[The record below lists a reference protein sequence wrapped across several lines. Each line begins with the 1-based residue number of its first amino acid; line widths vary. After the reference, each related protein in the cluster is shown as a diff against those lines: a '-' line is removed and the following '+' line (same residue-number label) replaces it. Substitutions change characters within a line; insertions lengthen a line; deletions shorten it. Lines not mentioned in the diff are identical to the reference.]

1 MSTLKAFII
10 LMTMLAGSS
19 LAMALNGPA
28 TSGQPPVAGSV
39 AGNPAGL
46 QHLAQSSTHHGIKS
60 GSASNRHKHRH
71 GKYKKSS
78 G

>member
-1 MSTLKAFII
+1 MI
-10 LMTMLAGSS
+10 AGSS

-39 AGNPAGL
+39 AGNAATL
-46 QHLAQSSTHHGIKS
+46 QHFAQSAGGVKS
-60 GSASNRHKHRH
+60 GSASNRHKHTH
-71 GKYKKSS
+71 GKYKKTS